1 MKKSYL
7 IIVIAI
13 LVIFVWLTI
22 KPNHSE
28 KKYNETQIEIA
39 NHLINLEIADTNT
52 KRELGLSGH
61 KPLADDQGMLFVFN
75 NIGKYPFWMKD
86 MLFPID
92 IIWLEP
98 SNIEGVLNVV
108 YIEKNAQPNS
118 YPATFGGQIDAQ
130 YVLEVNAGFSDKNNL
145 KIGDQ
150 VKFYT
155 K

>member
-7 IIVIAI
+7 IIVVTVLAI
-13 LVIFVWLTI
+13 FAWLTM
-22 KPNHSE
+22 KPNVLE
-28 KKYNETQIEIA
+28 PKYNLPKVEIGGKI
-39 NHLINLEIADTNT
+39 INTEIADTNA

-61 KPLADDQGMLFVFN
+61 KPLSDDQGMLFVFN
-75 NIGKYPFWMKD
+75 KTGKYPFWMKD

-98 SNIEGVLNVV
+98 SNIEGIVNVV

>member
-1 MKKSYL
+1 MKKTYL
-7 IIVIAI
+7 IIVIAV

-22 KPNHSE
+22 KPNHLE

-39 NHLINLEIADTNT
+39 NHLINVEIADTNA

-61 KPLADDQGMLFVFN
+61 APLLDDQGMLFIFN
-75 NIGKYPFWMKD
+75 NIGKYSFWMKD

-92 IIWLEP
+92 IIWLIP
-98 SNIEGVLNVV
+98 SNIEGIVNVV

-118 YPATFGGQIDAQ
+118 YPATFGGKVDAQ

-150 VKFYT
+150 IKF
-155 K
+155 

>member
-7 IIVIAI
+7 IIVVAV

-28 KKYNETQIEIA
+28 KKYNEIQIEIA
-39 NHLINLEIADTNT
+39 NHLINLEIADTNA

-61 KPLADDQGMLFVFN
+61 KPLVDDQGMLFVFN

-98 SNIEGVLNVV
+98 SNIDGIVNVV

-118 YPATFGGQIDAQ
+118 YPTTFGGQVDAQ

-150 VKFYT
+150 IKF
-155 K
+155 